1 VTGVAP
7 NEPEARRD
15 LPDGNEQE
23 MTPQTNEATTA
34 TTESRPREVVL
45 MPQIDTGDTAWVLAC
60 AALVMF
66 MTPGLALFYGGLVR
80 TKNVLGTIMQSFFAL
95 ALVSVLWTLI
105 GYTLAFGPDAGGLI
119 GGLSFLGLNDV
130 GLEPSETYGTTIPHL
145 AFSSYQL
152 MFAIITPALITGAVA
167 ERMRFSAY
175 ALFLGLWSILVY
187 APVAHWVFA
196 DGWLGLAG
204 VGALDF
210 AGGTVVHINAGA
222 AALAAI
228 VFLGKRRGFGH
239 QAFIPHDVPMVILGA
254 SILWFGWFGFNA
266 GSALGANGLAASAFT
281 VTNLATAA
289 AVLGW
294 LIPER
299 IKHGRATTIG
309 AATGAVAGLV
319 AITPAAGFVEPWAAL
334 VIGFLAGGVCFLAVN
349 LKSRIGYDDSL
360 DVVGVHLVGGIVGAL
375 LTGVFASAAVN
386 SFSGGL
392 EQLGRQALAV
402 VATMGFS
409 FAMTLGILKVVDMLV
424 GVRVTEEEELT
435 GLDLSQHSEVA
446 YTSSE
451 GAGSIP
457 GPHPAMV
464 TVPEPVGAAGNAH
477 HEAPVEAS

>member
-1 VTGVAP
+1 
-7 NEPEARRD
+7 
-15 LPDGNEQE
+15 
-23 MTPQTNEATTA
+23 
-34 TTESRPREVVL
+34 
-45 MPQIDTGDTAWVLAC
+45 MPQIDTGDTAWVLMC

-80 TKNVLGTIMQSFFAL
+80 MKNVLGTIMQSFFAL
-95 ALVSVLWTLI
+95 ALVTVLWTLI
-105 GYTLAFGPDAGGLI
+105 GYTLAFGPDVGGLI

-130 GLEPSETYGTTIPHL
+130 GLEPSETYGTTVPHL
-145 AFSSYQL
+145 AFSTYQL

-196 DGWLGLAG
+196 DGWLGLSG

-222 AALAAI
+222 AALATI
-228 VFLGKRRGFGH
+228 VFLGKRRGFGR

-294 LIPER
+294 LLFER
-299 IKHGRATTIG
+299 VKHGRATTIG

-319 AITPAAGFVEPWAAL
+319 AITPAAGFVEPWAAI
-334 VIGFLAGGVCFLAVN
+334 VIGFGAGAVCFLAVN
-349 LKSRIGYDDSL
+349 VKGRIGYDDSL

-386 SFSGGL
+386 GVSGGL
-392 EQLGRQALAV
+392 GQLGRQALAV
-402 VATMGFS
+402 GATMAFS
-409 FAMTLGILKVVDMLV
+409 FAMTFGILKVVDMLV
-424 GVRVTEEEELT
+424 GVRVSEEEELT

-446 YTSSE
+446 YTSS
-451 GAGSIP
+451 AGSSSLS
-457 GPHPAMV
+457 GPQDTVITLPETPTPAV
-464 TVPEPVGAAGNAH
+464 QAYRETRVGA
-477 HEAPVEAS
+477 PMKP